1 MQLDGY
7 QRCVGGADKKIK
19 FCCGKDITQDL
30 NAIFS
35 AMGADQK
42 AAALDTANRAIQKHG
57 EKDCLLA
64 TKASVLIQLNE
75 YEQAEELVEKLL
87 QNNPANP
94 VALGQKTTLLAVE
107 DKVEEAVHCL
117 QRALELYDRT
127 ISRGVLNAIRIVGA
141 LLQNHGHT
149 TAARAHLILYNTLA
163 EEPDS
168 EVARLLMNTFAD
180 PSTPVFLKHDADLPA
195 APEESGWATTYNS
208 VRASA
213 QRGRWLSSLEKL
225 RELDAD
231 HPNQPILRK
240 AIAVLES
247 RIGSNESMSTAW
259 GQYANTPGVPFEEAV
274 EAQAT
279 AQVLVNDM
287 LDETKSDQ
295 RISTYPIQD
304 ADAVIERFTSA
315 DRAEMIQRAVMPDPD
330 QPPPKMA
337 FVLLDRPKTQEV
349 TPEIQHHE
357 IPNVIGSVMVYGK
370 QTDREARIEIEGWSG
385 LGYEDALE
393 LAKQL
398 LGDQLGDQQD
408 ELTLGQEKVMAI
420 RMGVRWFLDKQ
431 MEPAVQRRL
440 LEAQYREFYTE
451 TWPDLPLSCFN
462 GQTPREAA
470 KDPQNQLQLLAWLMS
485 TEESLDTTS
494 FEPIDLNPMREAL
507 GLPLRETID
516 PATVNLDRLP
526 LCRFSKLDFEKLS
539 DEQLARLIH
548 ICRIAG
554 HSYALLKGA
563 AIQLARQPEMDATEQ
578 YDLRMLC
585 AYLSPDMGVGL
596 EQFKILEEL
605 VGNTEIPRSS
615 LMLTQLDWSL
625 SRGAIE
631 LAQEVS
637 KTIQK
642 RYVSE
647 PGVAQRFAQLLVQHG
662 VIDPRELQG
671 RGPGAAAAPPA
682 DQATPNN
689 IWTPD
694 DSGAATTDE
703 ESGGSKLWV
712 PGMD

>member
-35 AMGADQK
+35 AMGSEQK

-75 YEQAEELVEKLL
+75 YQQAESLVEKLL
-87 QNNPANP
+87 EHNPHNP

-180 PSTPVFLKHDADLPA
+180 PSTPVFLKHDSDLPT
-195 APEESGWATTYNS
+195 APGETGWATTYNS
-208 VRASA
+208 VRAHA
-213 QRGRWLSSLEKL
+213 QRGRWLSALEKL
-225 RELDAD
+225 RELDRD

-240 AIAVLES
+240 AIAILES
-247 RIGSNESMSTAW
+247 RIGSNESMSKAW
-259 GQYANTPGVPFEEAV
+259 NAYANTPGVPFEEAV

-287 LDETKSDQ
+287 LDDTVSDQ
-295 RISTYPIQD
+295 KIATYPIQD
-304 ADAVIERFTSA
+304 AENVLGLLQSSS
-315 DRAEMIQRAVMPDPD
+315 RAETIQRAVMPDPD

-337 FVLLDRPKTQEV
+337 FVLLDREKQGELSSD
-349 TPEIQHHE
+349 IKHDE
-357 IPNVIGSVMVYGK
+357 IPNVMGSIMVYGK
-370 QTDREARIEIEGWSG
+370 QTDREPRVEIEGWSEMG
-385 LGYEDALE
+385 FEDAVG
-393 LAKQL
+393 LAVEI
-398 LGDQLGDQQD
+398 LGDQLG
-408 ELTLGQEKVMAI
+408 ERESENTLAQEKVMAI

-431 MEPAVQRRL
+431 MEPATQRRL

-451 TWPDLPLSCFN
+451 TWPDLPLSCFD

-470 KDPQNQLQLLAWLMS
+470 ADPNNHLKLLAWLMS

-494 FEPIDLNPMREAL
+494 FEPIDLNGIREAL
-507 GLPLRETID
+507 SLPIRDSID
-516 PATVNLDRLP
+516 PSNVNLDRLP
-526 LCRFSKLDFEKLS
+526 LCRFSKIDFTKLS

-554 HSYALLKGA
+554 HGYALLKGA
-563 AIQLARQPEMDATEQ
+563 TLQLERQPNMDPTEQ

-585 AYLSPDMGVGL
+585 AYLSPNLDDGPK
-596 EQFKILEEL
+596 QFEVLDQL
-605 VGNTEIPRSS
+605 VDQTEIPRSS
-615 LMLTQLDWSL
+615 LLLTQLDWSL
-625 SRGAIE
+625 SRGFLD

-637 KTIQK
+637 KKIQK

-647 PGVAQRFAQLLVQHG
+647 PGVAQRFAQLLVQYG
-662 VIDPRELQG
+662 VIDPKELQG
-671 RGPGAAAAPPA
+671 RGQAGTPAPPA
-682 DQATPNN
+682 EASPAQNL
-689 IWTPD
+689 WTPD
-694 DSGAATTDE
+694 GDTSSED
-703 ESGGSKLWV
+703 GGGSSKLWV